1 MSSIYLL
8 TAARKANLLHADA
21 AAAATATA
29 AAEAE
34 QTLKYI
40 NYSYQFH
47 WREPIQAQK

>member
-21 AAAATATA
+21 AAAAAAT

-47 WREPIQAQK
+47 RREPIQAQK